1 MAQPKHETSPSQE
14 TATDAEPKLLKDY
27 LQVLG
32 PGLITGAS
40 DDDPSG
46 IGTYAMAGA
55 ALGYATLWMALIT
68 FPLMAGVQLIC
79 ARIGLVTGCGLA
91 GIMRRRYS
99 NWIVYPAITGLIAA
113 NTINAA
119 ADIQAIAA
127 GINLLVPLPVLAMTV
142 PIGLLI
148 LVVQVWGSYK
158 LLVKIFRWLTLS
170 LFTYIGAAFLA
181 HPNWHDVLRGTFV
194 PSFEFNSQ
202 FLSIV
207 VALLGT
213 TISPYLFFWQASQ
226 EVEEQKAKQNKDDE
240 TPETAT
246 GAELTLAAWDVNA
259 GMLLSNVVMYF
270 IILASAAALHES
282 GKTHIDTATEAAEAL
297 RPIAGAGAYVLMAL
311 GLIGTGILAVP
322 ILTGSAGY
330 SVAEMLGW
338 KCGLDKKPHAAK
350 GFYWVIVAATVVA
363 MAINY
368 IGIKPMDALFWTAV
382 INGFLAPPLMVIVM
396 LIGNDRKIMGRQR
409 NGAILNF
416 LGWTATVFMA
426 VAAIV
431 LVCTWAS

>member
-1 MAQPKHETSPSQE
+1 
-14 TATDAEPKLLKDY
+14 
-27 LQVLG
+27 
-32 PGLITGAS
+32 
-40 DDDPSG
+40 
-46 IGTYAMAGA
+46 
-55 ALGYATLWMALIT
+55 
-68 FPLMAGVQLIC
+68 
-79 ARIGLVTGCGLA
+79 
-91 GIMRRRYS
+91 
-99 NWIVYPAITGLIAA
+99 
-113 NTINAA
+113 
-119 ADIQAIAA
+119 
-127 GINLLVPLPVLAMTV
+127 
-142 PIGLLI
+142 
-148 LVVQVWGSYK
+148 
-158 LLVKIFRWLTLS
+158 
-170 LFTYIGAAFLA
+170 
-181 HPNWHDVLRGTFV
+181 
-194 PSFEFNSQ
+194 
-202 FLSIV
+202 
-207 VALLGT
+207 
-213 TISPYLFFWQASQ
+213 
-226 EVEEQKAKQNKDDE
+226 
-240 TPETAT
+240 
-246 GAELTLAAWDVNA
+246 
-259 GMLLSNVVMYF
+259 
-270 IILASAAALHES
+270 
-282 GKTHIDTATEAAEAL
+282 
-297 RPIAGAGAYVLMAL
+297 MAL